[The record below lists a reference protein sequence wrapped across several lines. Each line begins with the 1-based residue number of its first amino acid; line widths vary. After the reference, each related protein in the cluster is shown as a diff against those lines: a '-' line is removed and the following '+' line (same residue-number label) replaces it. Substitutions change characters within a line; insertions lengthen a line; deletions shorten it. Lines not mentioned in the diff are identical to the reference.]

1 MYGGVPLYEGMEMRM
16 PNDVIW
22 AGWSGSPGAGGD
34 VGRSMAVG
42 ARTTPLLWWVM
53 ENVITRPMI
62 GRWTEKT
69 GRQTWVHE
77 YIYI

>member
-34 VGRSMAVG
+34 VGRSMPVG
-42 ARTTPLLWWVM
+42 AWTTPLL
-53 ENVITRPMI
+53 
-62 GRWTEKT
+62 G
-69 GRQTWVHE
+69 
-77 YIYI
+77 